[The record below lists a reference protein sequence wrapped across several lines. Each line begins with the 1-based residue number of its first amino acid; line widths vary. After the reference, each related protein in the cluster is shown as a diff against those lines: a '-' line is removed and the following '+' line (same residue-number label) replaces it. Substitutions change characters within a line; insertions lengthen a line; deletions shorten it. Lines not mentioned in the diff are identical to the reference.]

1 MTSTRYQLPPMPA
14 LMAFESAARLLSF
27 KDAATE
33 MDVTPS
39 AISQHVKSLEQLL
52 QTNLFERKHRGVQ
65 LTDAGRKLHAALE
78 HGLNHLAQA
87 VSDIEAMSTQR
98 PVTIY
103 ATTAMS
109 SLWLTPRLAQFWK
122 DHGDVT
128 VNQFVSDTDSYR
140 ASECDLKIW
149 YGQPSEFET
158 DAQLLFQDRLVPVCS
173 PRYAEAFPNRSVDA
187 LSKQKLIHLDSF
199 ATGSPWTTWPEWF
212 ELQGCEGDF
221 SQGPRVNNYS
231 IAVQAA
237 IDDVGFVLGWERLL
251 LPLIR
256 QGALVPITELAID
269 APHSFYISGPSG
281 KALSE
286 PAALLKDWLLCSLGT
301 APVDWG

>member
-1 MTSTRYQLPPMPA
+1 MPA

-52 QTNLFERKHRGVQ
+52 QTNLFERKHRGVE
-65 LTDAGRKLHAALE
+65 LTEAGRLLHGALE

-87 VSDIEAMSTQR
+87 VNDIEAMSGQR

-122 DHGDVT
+122 EHGDVS

-140 ASECDLKIW
+140 ANECDLKIW
-149 YGQPSEFET
+149 YGQPFEFES
-158 DAQLLFQDRLVPVCS
+158 DARLLFKDRLVPVCS
-173 PRYAEAFPNRSVDA
+173 PRYAKSLTDHSVTS
-187 LSKQKLIHLDSF
+187 LSEQKLIHLDSF
-199 ATGSPWTTWPEWF
+199 STGSSWTTWPEWF
-212 ELQGCEGDF
+212 GLHGCEGDF
-221 SQGPRVNNYS
+221 SKGPRMNSYS

-251 LPLIR
+251 RPLI
-256 QGALVPITELAID
+256 QQEALVPISELALD
-269 APHSFYISGPSG
+269 APHSFYISSPSG

-286 PAALLKDWLLCSLGT
+286 PAALLKDWLLDSLQ
-301 APVDWG
+301 A